1 MAGLFRT
8 LAMFLSNPLYSSYH
22 PGSCCLRKSRSVL
35 PHICFVCF
43 EEIQPSRVLQLS
55 PWRYKPDLIYFS
67 HFRFFFVL
75 PKQLPIN
82 IFVSWNDLK
91 WISFS
96 FNQSPICCKKIYSLI
111 SFYSNTSSLH
121 HPHPLRPLPPSFS
134 SSSEDE
140 KMWSSMTT
148 ISRKTHNYQ
157 LYKVESDNCSLQS
170 TGYFKA
176 YYFADVTLELGQF
189 AHMTCDV
196 CWGNAPGCP
205 LCHLNANVSRMEQP
219 SLRQLERIP
228 VLTKQQFSCLL
239 SHLIFYK
246 KTSMFLR

>member
-96 FNQSPICCKKIYSLI
+96 FNNQSPICSKKIYSLI

-140 KMWSSMTT
+140 KMWSSMTSGHWPPFQEKHT
-148 ISRKTHNYQ
+148 IT
-157 LYKVESDNCSLQS
+157 NCIRWSQITVAYSLQDIL
-170 TGYFKA
+170 KHI
-176 YYFADVTLELGQF
+176 TLL
-189 AHMTCDV
+189 M
-196 CWGNAPGCP
+196 
-205 LCHLNANVSRMEQP
+205 
-219 SLRQLERIP
+219 SL
-228 VLTKQQFSCLL
+228 
-239 SHLIFYK
+239 
-246 KTSMFLR
+246 

>member
-176 YYFADVTLELGQF
+176 YYFADVTSELGQF
-189 AHMTCDV
+189 AHIVMFVGGMHQAARCVIWMRMWVAWNSRASDSWRGFQSLQSNNSV
-196 CWGNAPGCP
+196 AYCP
-205 LCHLNANVSRMEQP
+205 
-219 SLRQLERIP
+219 
-228 VLTKQQFSCLL
+228 T
-239 SHLIFYK
+239 
-246 KTSMFLR
+246 

>member
-1 MAGLFRT
+1 MAGLFHT

-67 HFRFFFVL
+67 HFGFFFVL

-82 IFVSWNDLK
+82 IFHEMILSELAFRSTSLPFAV
-91 WISFS
+91 
-96 FNQSPICCKKIYSLI
+96 KKIYSLI

-140 KMWSSMTT
+140 KMWSSMTSGHWPPFQEKHT
-148 ISRKTHNYQ
+148 IT
-157 LYKVESDNCSLQS
+157 NCIRWSQITLAYSL
-170 TGYFKA
+170 
-176 YYFADVTLELGQF
+176 
-189 AHMTCDV
+189 
-196 CWGNAPGCP
+196 
-205 LCHLNANVSRMEQP
+205 
-219 SLRQLERIP
+219 
-228 VLTKQQFSCLL
+228 
-239 SHLIFYK
+239 
-246 KTSMFLR
+246 

>member
-67 HFRFFFVL
+67 HFGFFFVL

-82 IFVSWNDLK
+82 IFHEMILSELAFRSTSLPFALKKYIPWSLSIQIHLLCTILILSALFLPLFPPLQKMKKCDLAWPPFQEK
-91 WISFS
+91 HTITNCIRWSQITVA
-96 FNQSPICCKKIYSLI
+96 YSLQDI
-111 SFYSNTSSLH
+111 LKHITL
-121 HPHPLRPLPPSFS
+121 L
-134 SSSEDE
+134 
-140 KMWSSMTT
+140 M
-148 ISRKTHNYQ
+148 
-157 LYKVESDNCSLQS
+157 SLQNL
-170 TGYFKA
+170 
-176 YYFADVTLELGQF
+176 DNL
-189 AHMTCDV
+189 HTCDV

-228 VLTKQQFSCLL
+228 VLNKATIQLPTVPL
-239 SHLIFYK
+239 NIL
-246 KTSMFLR
+246 